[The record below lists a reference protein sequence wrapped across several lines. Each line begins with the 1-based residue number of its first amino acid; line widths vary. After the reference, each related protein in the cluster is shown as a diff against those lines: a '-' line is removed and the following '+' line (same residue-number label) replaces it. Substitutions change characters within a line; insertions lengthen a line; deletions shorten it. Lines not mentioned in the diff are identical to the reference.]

1 MAPLD
6 FLEVKMKNI
15 VACQGLLVLAILT
28 LIFMLPFICSTPK
41 QAEAQIYGTN
51 YLWQDAISITTAAID
66 SHFVTKWQDVSF
78 WSSGCGLSFRCG
90 AEDTTSWSSR
100 DWIVVEAGQTIQI
113 GPATKLVRLEFKAS
127 SGSGTMYILG
137 YKKSD
142 QY

>member
-1 MAPLD
+1 MSKNEKILVSALL
-6 FLEVKMKNI
+6 FL
-15 VACQGLLVLAILT
+15 
-28 LIFMLPFICSTPK
+28 LIALCTTYICRDIEP
-41 QAEAQIYGTN
+41 AEAQIYGTN

-78 WSSGCGLSFRCG
+78 WTKDCGLTFRCG

-100 DWIVVEAGQTIQI
+100 DWVAVEAGQTITI
-113 GPATKLVRLEFKAS
+113 GPATKLVRLEFKAT
-127 SGSGTMYILG
+127 SGTGTLYFLG